1 MIILD
6 EKFRHGMRH
15 IMPDLSYKGC
25 QKFWSEYSDQNVY
38 KVTSF
43 MECSED
49 WTIDTE
55 ENEELEKAIAN
66 LGKTLDK
73 VGKVEIKD
81 PESLI
86 EIIAY
91 LKISRLL
98 RILQA
103 VDSAN
108 PGAASKILLKAEEL
122 SKKSKAAEVF
132 LHRNVIFERLRLLSR
147 IFSAER
153 IQTIQSAIEE
163 S

>member
-1 MIILD
+1 
-6 EKFRHGMRH
+6 
-15 IMPDLSYKGC
+15 MPDLSYQGC
-25 QKFWSEYSDQNVY
+25 QKFWEAYSDQNVY
-38 KVTSF
+38 GITAF

-55 ENEELEKAIAN
+55 DHPELEAALTE
-66 LGKTLDK
+66 LGKSLDRL
-73 VGKVEIKD
+73 GKVEIHD

-86 EIIAY
+86 EIAAY

-108 PGAASKILLKAEEL
+108 PGAASKVLMKAEEL
-122 SKKSKAAEVF
+122 AKQNQHAATF

-147 IFSAER
+147 IFDSKR
-153 IQTIQSAIEE
+153 ISKIQHTIEE
-163 S
+163 TG